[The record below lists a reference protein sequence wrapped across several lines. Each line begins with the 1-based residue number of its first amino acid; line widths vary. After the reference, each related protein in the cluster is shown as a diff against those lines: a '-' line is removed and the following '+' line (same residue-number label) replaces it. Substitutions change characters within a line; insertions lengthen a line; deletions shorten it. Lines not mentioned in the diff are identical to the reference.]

1 MHEILEK
8 TTKMNQEQQN
18 QKLRLLVKVD
28 LNIKLKIFQEQ
39 KPIFHKLKN
48 LYGDVDNALL
58 TISSLF
64 LAIDNVTKELDIV
77 NFQATKLR
85 GKNNKSKMKRQKLLG
100 YWAVVKS
107 LKIEE
112 RMSFRDI
119 SAYFAKYHKL
129 EVSYSTIYGLWIE
142 LETNKKEKD

>member
-119 SAYFAKYHKL
+119 SAYFTKYHKL

>member
-64 LAIDNVTKELDIV
+64 LAIDNVIPIPTK
-77 NFQATKLR
+77 N
-85 GKNNKSKMKRQKLLG
+85 
-100 YWAVVKS
+100 
-107 LKIEE
+107 
-112 RMSFRDI
+112 
-119 SAYFAKYHKL
+119 
-129 EVSYSTIYGLWIE
+129 
-142 LETNKKEKD
+142 

>member
-1 MHEILEK
+1 
-8 TTKMNQEQQN
+8 
-18 QKLRLLVKVD
+18 
-28 LNIKLKIFQEQ
+28 
-39 KPIFHKLKN
+39 
-48 LYGDVDNALL
+48 
-58 TISSLF
+58 
-64 LAIDNVTKELDIV
+64 
-77 NFQATKLR
+77 
-85 GKNNKSKMKRQKLLG
+85 MKRQKLLG

-119 SAYFAKYHKL
+119 SAYFTKYHKL